1 MRFRNLL
8 TVLLSLPFLFP
19 VSAWG
24 ATEKTLYS
32 FAGGTDG
39 AYPVA
44 NLVFDS
50 SGNLYG
56 ITNAG
61 GNQECTS
68 SLSNGC
74 GTVFQLT
81 PHAHGSWSESVIHV
95 FSQASDGGNPSAGAI
110 MDAAGNLYGA
120 TQYYGPFANGVLWQ
134 LKPSSGDKW
143 KENILHRIRGGRDGY
158 WCFGLSF
165 DSSGRLFGTTYGG
178 GTNNDG
184 LVFHL
189 APDANG
195 KWSDI
200 ILYDFAGDDD
210 GNSPSDAVT
219 FGAHG
224 KLYGTTYEGGP
235 HLTGTVFEMQH
246 TAAGWSEK
254 PIYIFKGVGF
264 EKQTDGTNPVSG
276 VVFDQAGNLYGTTDY
291 GGAEGVGTVYELSPD
306 GKGGWKETILHT
318 FTDGKDGGHPG
329 DLIIDSSGNLYGVT
343 SGHKT
348 YGSVFKMS
356 PSAVGKWKFTVLY
369 DFKGG
374 VDGGDPSGPLV
385 RDSRGNLYGVATF
398 EGARGFGVVYEIT
411 P

>member
-1 MRFRNLL
+1 MPFKNFLA
-8 TVLLSLPFLFP
+8 VLLSGLFFFP
-19 VSAWG
+19 VLTLG

-61 GNQECTS
+61 GNQECTN
-68 SLSNGC
+68 SLSDGC
-74 GTVFQLT
+74 GTVFRLT
-81 PHAHGSWSESVIHV
+81 PRAHGPWTESVLHV
-95 FSQASDGGNPSAGAI
+95 FSQDTDGGNPSAGAI
-110 MDAAGNLYGA
+110 MNAAGNLYGA
-120 TQYYGPFANGVLWQ
+120 TQYYGPFGNGVLWQ
-134 LKPSSGDKW
+134 LKPSSGGMW

-189 APDANG
+189 EPDANG
-195 KWSDI
+195 TWSDI
-200 ILYDFAGDDD
+200 ILYDFAGGDND
-210 GNSPSDAVT
+210 GDSPSDAVT

-224 KLYGTTYEGGP
+224 QLYGTTYEGGP

-246 TAAGWSEK
+246 TSKGWTEK
-254 PIYIFKGVGF
+254 PIYIFQGLPFGKNS
-264 EKQTDGTNPVSG
+264 DGTNPTSG
-276 VVFDQAGNLYGTTDY
+276 VVFDQTGNLYGTTDY
-291 GGAEGVGTVYELSPD
+291 GGEHGVGTVYELSPN
-306 GKGGWKETILHT
+306 GKGGWKETLLHT
-318 FTDGKDGGHPG
+318 FTDDKDGGHPG
-329 DLIIDSSGNLYGVT
+329 NLIIDSAGNLYGVT

-348 YGSVFKMS
+348 FGSVYKLS
-356 PSAVGKWKFTVLY
+356 PGAGGKSKFTVLY
-369 DFKGG
+369 DLCTSRGAQKR
-374 VDGGDPSGPLV
+374 VDGVPL
-385 RDSRGNLYGVATF
+385 
-398 EGARGFGVVYEIT
+398 
-411 P
+411 